1 MNKLL
6 LISVSLLTAV
16 TLSVVG
22 LSSIEKV
29 SAAGNGCSL
38 SIVDGPSNNGIKVNS
53 AGTAVSATV
62 RVTGAS
68 TCRKP
73 VALAVWKL
81 KNASGQPLSSQ
92 EFYGYSSSTYGPGT
106 HTISTGI
113 PKCSY
118 WQADLLGQLR
128 PKSINGDANYQYPQD
143 ALANYKIGGGPCTPP
158 PPPPP
163 PTTVDVCPNIAGNQ
177 ATIPAGMIKDASGN
191 CVTPNNP
198 VDVCPNIDGMQ
209 TEVPAGYYRDASGNC
224 VINPIPGDV
233 CPNIDGKQT
242 EIPAGMIKDA
252 NGNCVTPVD
261 VCPNIAGMQAEVP
274 AGMIKDANGNC
285 VMAPVVVTPVTTQ
298 PTTLPRTGPVDAAA
312 ALGGTGLMASA
323 AGSYIRSRRSL
334 IKSLLFRK

>member
-1 MNKLL
+1 MNKFVLFTLSLL
-6 LISVSLLTAV
+6 ALTAFGLYGGSSVS
-16 TLSVVG
+16 
-22 LSSIEKV
+22 KV
-29 SAAGNGCSL
+29 SAATQCNIVL
-38 SIVDGPSNNGIKVNS
+38 VDGGGNNGIKITGDNKAKV
-53 AGTAVSATV
+53 TV
-62 RVTGAS
+62 KVTGPKGC
-68 TCRKP
+68 TVP
-73 VALAVWKL
+73 VTLALWDA
-81 KNASGQPLSSQ
+81 KNPSGLPLNKQTLDDSK
-92 EFYGYSSSTYGPGT
+92 TKIYGPGT
-106 HTISTGI
+106 YTMGI
-113 PKCSY
+113 PIDECMNY
-118 WQADLLGQLR
+118 QVDLLYQTN
-128 PKSINGDANYQYPQD
+128 PKSVVNGNANYQLPKD
-143 ALANYKIGGGPCTPP
+143 KLANFKLGSTKCIPP
-158 PPPPP
+158 PA
-163 PTTVDVCPNIAGNQ
+163 VDVCPNIAGNQ

-191 CVTPNNP
+191 CVTPTGP
-198 VDVCPNIDGMQ
+198 VDVCPNIAGMQ